1 MMTVGLLVCCHDDKE
16 RLILAHSLGVQSF
29 TERKPQWQ
37 ELGATGHGASPF
49 RKQRMLIFFS
59 SVHLLLFIQSRI
71 PAQGMFSSTLDTSPS
86 QLT

>member
-71 PAQGMFSSTLDTSPS
+71 PAQGMASPKFRVDPS